1 MWDLAWHPL
10 GHVLASV
17 GHDHMAKFWAR
28 KRPGDP
34 MQGTAAEYEK
44 SSVLGALYLESRT
57 PRRPCPRNN
66 VHRRP
71 LVLLFSPTLIAR
83 LLCGRNRR
91 TEVQGFRDPR
101 G

>member
-1 MWDLAWHPL
+1 VWVCSVSERPQAEVYGHAKDRAVWDLAWHPL

-44 SSVLGALYLESRT
+44 SSVLGASY
-57 PRRPCPRNN
+57 
-66 VHRRP
+66 
-71 LVLLFSPTLIAR
+71 
-83 LLCGRNRR
+83 
-91 TEVQGFRDPR
+91 
-101 G
+101 